1 MAKRKKKEAAPPVE
15 AFGDKLIAKNKRAS
29 FDFEL
34 GSKFEAGIALVGTE
48 VKMLRNATAD
58 LTDAWCAVEQGEV
71 WVKGM
76 NIPEMQGS
84 PYTHE
89 AKRPRKLLLHRHE
102 IAQLQRALDRQG
114 MTAVVTRIYFRG
126 GRAKIELA
134 LAKGKARVDKRHAL
148 KERMADR
155 EAEAAIRRRD

>member
-1 MAKRKKKEAAPPVE
+1 MES
-15 AFGDKLIAKNKRAS
+15 FGDKVVAKNKRAS

-76 NIPEMQGS
+76 NIPEMQGT

-89 AKRPRKLLLHRHE
+89 AKRARKLLLHKHE

-114 MTAVVTRIYFRG
+114 MTAVVTRLYFRG
-126 GRAKIELA
+126 GRAKLELA